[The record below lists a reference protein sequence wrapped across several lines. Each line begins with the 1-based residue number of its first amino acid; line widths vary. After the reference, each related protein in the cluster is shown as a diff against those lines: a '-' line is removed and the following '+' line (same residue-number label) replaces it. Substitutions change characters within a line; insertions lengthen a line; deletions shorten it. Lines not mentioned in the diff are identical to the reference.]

1 MKRFLVFIAALLL
14 MALSACSGTT
24 EVFTNGENGNLIS
37 SSGVEYSQLAN
48 EGILY
53 YFGELEFQ
61 GTVKGEE
68 KVSQHEGVPYKTG
81 MFAIKGD
88 RTQNILIRYSAN
100 NEWFSIYR
108 KSSLPVFDFSADNC
122 VRLELVSGIGN
133 TEEDQIHATCGDGIS
148 DPEIIAEFLSDI
160 RSQQDPREAGLYDMI
175 TKPDGMLE
183 NCYTYAVIYGFF
195 DEEPNLAIQMTVT
208 SYNDL
213 AYSVNIEGKEYVLPA
228 QWLEKFENRKTDS
241 KDFLAVLQDKDDDG
255 IWGGYPIKESNCY
268 NVTPEEVSAVSDIQ
282 IFKFSDSCASFA
294 YVDGEV
300 YEICASFG
308 GYGFVNAVPWD
319 YDEDGN
325 IDLLIA
331 SSWGSGI
338 HRSEIS
344 VFNAVTKES
353 TVIFNTMELD
363 DPDVDLIVNAS
374 LQVLSSKLP
383 EDYPVLYGVFSAQ
396 IETGDHFADL
406 SYTAKDLVGYIVV
419 ENGVPVFTPAE

>member
-1 MKRFLVFIAALLL
+1 MKQLLAFIVALLI
-14 MALSACSGTT
+14 MMSVTGCNGDPACSKDSVSEFMGVLS
-24 EVFTNGENGNLIS
+24 EKEKDEIDIYSDLWGEFPPD
-37 SSGVEYSQLAN
+37 E
-48 EGILY
+48 
-53 YFGELEFQ
+53 
-61 GTVKGEE
+61 
-68 KVSQHEGVPYKTG
+68 TG
-81 MFAIKGD
+81 
-88 RTQNILIRYSAN
+88 
-100 NEWFSIYR
+100 
-108 KSSLPVFDFSADNC
+108 
-122 VRLELVSGIGN
+122 
-133 TEEDQIHATCGDGIS
+133 
-148 DPEIIAEFLSDI
+148 
-160 RSQQDPREAGLYDMI
+160 
-175 TKPDGMLE
+175 
-183 NCYTYAVIYGFF
+183 
-195 DEEPNLAIQMTVT
+195 
-208 SYNDL
+208 
-213 AYSVNIEGKEYVLPA
+213 
-228 QWLEKFENRKTDS
+228 
-241 KDFLAVLQDKDDDG
+241 
-255 IWGGYPIKESNCY
+255 CY

-353 TVIFNTMELD
+353 TVVFDTMQMD

-374 LQVLSSKLP
+374 LLVFSSKLP

-419 ENGVPVFTPAE
+419 ENGVPVFTSAE